1 MMTTRLRSLLCLS
14 VSAISL
20 ISISGQAYA
29 QETTSGRD
37 KSGNIEELVVTAE
50 KREQSLQTVAVAVSA
65 FTAAKRDLIGVNTI
79 QDLTNFTPG
88 LQYNSSTDR
97 VSLRGVGRL
106 TNVLSAD
113 AAVANYSDG
122 IYETFAVRAGSS
134 TLFVDRVEVLRGPQ
148 GTLYGRNS
156 IGGALN
162 IISKRPTK
170 DFQGEIRSSLD
181 NYGAT
186 QLEGTY
192 SGPINDKVGFR
203 VSGAWFNQSKGW
215 IDNKVPGMPDE
226 GNVRN
231 EWTTDVQLKFNFSEK
246 FEGWVNVIGS
256 QWRNGAGGP
265 GAASGGWTP
274 YDWPTSYQS
283 PSATEPNQGFGCS
296 NPAITGVT
304 NVVNLNPTGCSNPA
318 KNSPWEMARATAY
331 KVTLPV
337 SLTIHS
343 EWIYHANNFDIKY
356 LTGGVHYHYILSGT
370 TDTWR
375 AAPITSYTL
384 PASTL
389 QFLGARGPLTI
400 NPNESFTYQEDNSFW
415 SHEVNLISTSN
426 SPLQWVAGA
435 YYFKQH
441 YTQPVYTE
449 NKAQPEWNGPFMFPL
464 CTASPGGNCPTSTTY
479 RRFDN
484 RPDVNAESYAT
495 FGQIDWKINDKFK
508 MTAGLRYSHDRKYGS
523 ETVRILCFAVDGCD
537 FSAIPS
543 QFLGYPAGYKV
554 PPVIDIT
561 QTPANVSSGA
571 VLEKGVTG
579 KTVYNPATGFAT
591 RNQDYEWSAV
601 TGTAGIE
608 WTPDQDTMA
617 YAKYSR
623 GYKAGGFNIGIFT
636 VLSFFPTTDE
646 ETVDAFEIG
655 LKKDFG
661 RSLQTNFA
669 LFRYDYT
676 NLQIPITRVSTGA
689 VPAFGPGP
697 TTATD
702 FYNVPKSV
710 SQGFEMETTW
720 KPTPNMQVLFNYSYN
735 DTHLESGSAID
746 SVDPTA
752 IDPKAKPLLTL
763 AQCAVVVN
771 GATSCPIDRFTG
783 GYSRM
788 QDLSGSQLPNAA
800 KQKLA
805 VNVNY
810 SWDFQP
816 GYLVASAS
824 YVWRDKQY
832 GTLFERKYNEAPAW
846 SQIDARLIWTQAEG
860 RYKIIGYVKNL
871 TDVIGYDA
879 GATGQRMA
887 GLNKLANGSFVPI
900 VEGISKTYSVVPP
913 RTFGVE
919 LQYKF

>member
-14 VSAISL
+14 ASAISL

-29 QETTSGRD
+29 QEAATGRD
-37 KSGNIEELVVTAE
+37 KSGVIEELVVTAE

-65 FTAAKRDLIGVNTI
+65 FTAAKRDLIGINTI

-170 DFQGEIRSSLD
+170 DLQGEVRSSLD

-186 QLEGTY
+186 MLEGTY
-192 SGPINDKVGFR
+192 SGPINEKVGFR
-203 VSGAWFNQSKGW
+203 VGGAWFNQSKGW

-246 FEGWVNVIGS
+246 FEGWINVIGS

-274 YDWPTSYQS
+274 YDWTDSYQS

-296 NPAITGVT
+296 NPAITGIT

-337 SLTIHS
+337 ALTIHS
-343 EWIYHANNFDIKY
+343 EWIYHADKFDIKY
-356 LTGGVHYHYILSGT
+356 LTGGVHYHYILKGT
-370 TDTWR
+370 TDTNR
-375 AAPITSYTL
+375 AAPITQYTL
-384 PASTL
+384 PASQL
-389 QFLGARGPLTI
+389 AFLGGRGPLTI
-400 NPNESFTYQEDNSFW
+400 YPNESFVYQEDNSFW

-449 NKAQPEWNGPFMFPL
+449 NKAQKEWNGPFMFPL
-464 CTASPGGNCPTSTTY
+464 CAASPGGNCPTSTTN

-495 FGQIDWKINDKFK
+495 FGQIDWRINDQWK
-508 MTAGLRYSHDRKYGS
+508 TTLGLRYSHDKKYGS
-523 ETVRILCFAVDGCD
+523 ESVRILCFAVDGCD

-543 QFLGYPAGYKV
+543 QYLGYPAGYTV
-554 PPVIDIT
+554 SPAIDIT
-561 QTPANVSSGA
+561 QTGSVVDNGA
-571 VLEKGVTG
+571 VLPKGVTG
-579 KTVYNPATGFAT
+579 KTVFNPTTGFAT
-591 RNQDYEWSAV
+591 RAQSYEWSAV
-601 TGTAGIE
+601 TGTAGLE
-608 WTPDQDTMA
+608 WTPDKDTLA
-617 YAKYSR
+617 YFKYSR

-636 VLSFFPTTDE
+636 VLSFFPTTE
-646 ETVDAFEIG
+646 EELVDAFEIG
-655 LKKDFG
+655 LKKDIG
-661 RSLQTNFA
+661 RSLQANFA
-669 LFRYDYT
+669 VFRYNYT
-676 NLQIPITRVSTGA
+676 NLQIPITRISTGA

-702 FYNVPKSV
+702 FYNVPEAV

-735 DTHLESGSAID
+735 DTHLQEGSAID

-752 IDPKAKPLLTL
+752 MNPKAKPLLTL
-763 AQCAVVVN
+763 AQCAVIKN
-771 GATSCPIDRFTG
+771 GTTSCPIDRFTG
-783 GYSRM
+783 GFSRM

-832 GTLFERKYNEAPAW
+832 GTLFERDYNEAPSWA
-846 SQIDARLIWTQAEG
+846 QVDARLIWTQAEG

-871 TDVIGYDA
+871 ADEIGYDA
-879 GATGQRMA
+879 GANGTRMA
-887 GLNKLANGSFVPI
+887 GLLKLANGSYK
-900 VEGISKTYSVVPP
+900 EQLQGIQKTYSVVPP
-913 RTFGVE
+913 RTFGIE

>member
-29 QETTSGRD
+29 QEKEAGRD
-37 KSGNIEELVVTAE
+37 KSGTIEELVVTAE

-65 FTAAKRDLIGVNTI
+65 FTAAKRDLIGINTI

-162 IISKRPTK
+162 IISKKPTK
-170 DFQGEIRSSLD
+170 DFQGEVRASLD

-186 QLEGTY
+186 MLESTY
-192 SGPINDKVGFR
+192 SGPINEKVGFR
-203 VSGAWFNQSKGW
+203 VGGAWFNQSHGY

-231 EWTTDVQLKFNFSEK
+231 EWTTDVQLKFDFSSK
-246 FEGWVNVIGS
+246 FEGWINVIGS

-265 GAASGGWTP
+265 GAGSGGWTP
-274 YDWPTSYQS
+274 YDWPTTYQS
-283 PSATEPNQGFGCS
+283 PSATEPNNGFGCS
-296 NPAITGVT
+296 NPAVTGIT

-337 SLTIHS
+337 ALTIHS
-343 EWIYHANNFDIKY
+343 NWVYHADKFDIKY
-356 LTGGVHYHYILSGT
+356 LTGGVHYHYILKGT
-370 TDTWR
+370 TDTNR
-375 AAPITSYTL
+375 AAPITQYTL
-384 PASTL
+384 PAV
-389 QFLGARGPLTI
+389 GYRGPLTI
-400 NPNESFTYQEDNSFW
+400 YPNESFVYQEDNSFW
-415 SHEVNLISTSN
+415 SHEVNFISTGN

-449 NKAQPEWNGPFMFPL
+449 NLAQKQWNGPFAFAL
-464 CTASPGGNCPTSTTY
+464 CPASPGGACPTSTTN

-495 FGQIDWKINDKFK
+495 FGQLDWKVSDHWK
-508 MTAGLRYSHDRKYGS
+508 MTGGLRYSHDRKYGQES
-523 ETVRILCFAVDGCD
+523 VRILCFAVSGCD
-537 FSAIPS
+537 YSAPY
-543 QFLGYPAGYKV
+543 GTPPA
-554 PPVIDIT
+554 IDIT
-561 QTPANVSSGA
+561 QTGSVVANGNA
-571 VLEKGVTG
+571 LPKGVVG
-579 KTVYNPATGFAT
+579 KTVWDPLTGFAT
-591 RNQDYEWSAV
+591 RKQDYQWSAV

-617 YAKYSR
+617 YFKYSK
-623 GYKAGGFNIGIFT
+623 GYKSGGFNIGIFT

-655 LKKDFG
+655 LKKDIG
-661 RSLQTNFA
+661 RNLQANFA
-669 LFRYDYT
+669 VFRYNYT
-676 NLQIPITRVSTGA
+676 NLQIPITRIATGA
-689 VPAFGPGP
+689 VGEVGPGP

-720 KPTPNMQVLFNYSYN
+720 KPTPNMQVLFNYSFN
-735 DTHLESGSAID
+735 DTHLEAGTAVD
-746 SVDPTA
+746 SVDPLA
-752 IDPKAKPLLTL
+752 LNPKAKPVLTL
-763 AQCAVVVN
+763 AQCAVIVA
-771 GATSCPIDRFTG
+771 GTTTCPIDVFTG
-783 GYSRM
+783 GYTRM
-788 QDLSGSQLPNAA
+788 QNLNGSQLPNAA

-832 GTLFERKYNEAPAW
+832 GTLFERSYNEAPAW
-846 SQIDARLIWTQAEG
+846 AQVDARLIWTQAEG

-879 GATGQRMA
+879 GAYGTRMA
-887 GLNKLANGSFVPI
+887 GFIRPAGSLGYAAATMTPTI
-900 VEGISKTYSVVPP
+900 EGIQKTYSVVPP
-913 RTFGVE
+913 RTFGIE